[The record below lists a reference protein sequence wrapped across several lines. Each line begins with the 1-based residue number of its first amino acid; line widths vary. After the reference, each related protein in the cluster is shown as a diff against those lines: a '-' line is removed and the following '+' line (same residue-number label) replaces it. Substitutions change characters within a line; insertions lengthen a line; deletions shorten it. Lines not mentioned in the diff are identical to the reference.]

1 MCHTSSKSFIAPR
14 RKLKMV
20 RRAHLEQQRPEL
32 VSASIWRSTSWAN
45 STVRSLLRPS
55 KRWERPSQC
64 SCLYGLTMLPLKK
77 LRRLP
82 MSKRLLVVDDEPNLL
97 RAVAACLKTE
107 DYEVSTARSG
117 YEALMQLAEAVPDLI
132 ISDIRMPGMDGYKLA
147 RQLRGSPR
155 TALVPIVFLTAKDQ
169 TADRIEG
176 FRAGIDAYLT
186 KPFEPDELI
195 AVVNGIL
202 NRVERTHSQ
211 IARLVSSANEEAPIS
226 FQDEALT
233 DAENRVAVA
242 VSRGLSNKE
251 IAAELEISVR
261 TVENHISHILD
272 KKGFGNR
279 VEIARYVFEQKD

>member
-1 MCHTSSKSFIAPR
+1 MP
-14 RKLKMV
+14 
-20 RRAHLEQQRPEL
+20 
-32 VSASIWRSTSWAN
+32 
-45 STVRSLLRPS
+45 
-55 KRWERPSQC
+55 
-64 SCLYGLTMLPLKK
+64 
-77 LRRLP
+77 
-82 MSKRLLVVDDEPNLL
+82 KRLLVVDDEPNLL
-97 RAVAACLKTE
+97 RAVAACLKAE
-107 DYEVSTARSG
+107 HYDVSTARSG
-117 YEALMQLAEAVPDLI
+117 HEALLQLAESVPDLI

-155 TALVPIVFLTAKDQ
+155 TALVPIVFLTAKDE

-202 NRVERTHSQ
+202 TRVERTHSQ
-211 IARLVSSANEEAPIS
+211 IARLVSSAHMEESSVS

-233 DAENRVAVA
+233 DAENRVALA

-251 IAAELEISVR
+251 IAAELEISAR

-272 KKGFGNR
+272 KKGFSNR
-279 VEIARYVFEQKD
+279 VEIARYVLERRKYR

>member
-1 MCHTSSKSFIAPR
+1 
-14 RKLKMV
+14 
-20 RRAHLEQQRPEL
+20 
-32 VSASIWRSTSWAN
+32 
-45 STVRSLLRPS
+45 
-55 KRWERPSQC
+55 
-64 SCLYGLTMLPLKK
+64 
-77 LRRLP
+77 

-97 RAVAACLKTE
+97 RAVAACLKAE

-117 YEALMQLAEAVPDLI
+117 HEALMKLAESVPDLI

-155 TALVPIVFLTAKDQ
+155 TALVPIVFLTAKDE

-186 KPFEPDELI
+186 KPFEPEELI
-195 AVVNGIL
+195 AVVNAIL
-202 NRVERTHSQ
+202 QRVERTHSQ
-211 IARLVSSANEEAPIS
+211 IARLVSAGTDTEMSVN
-226 FQDEALT
+226 FHDEALT
-233 DAENRVAVA
+233 DAESRVAVA

-272 KKGFGNR
+272 KKGFSNR
-279 VEIARYVFEQKD
+279 VEIARYVLERR

>member
-1 MCHTSSKSFIAPR
+1 
-14 RKLKMV
+14 
-20 RRAHLEQQRPEL
+20 
-32 VSASIWRSTSWAN
+32 
-45 STVRSLLRPS
+45 
-55 KRWERPSQC
+55 
-64 SCLYGLTMLPLKK
+64 
-77 LRRLP
+77 

-117 YEALMQLAEAVPDLI
+117 HEALMQLAESVPDLI

-155 TALVPIVFLTAKDQ
+155 TALVPIVFLTAKDE

-202 NRVERTHSQ
+202 IRVERTHSQ
-211 IARLVSSANEEAPIS
+211 IARLVSSANAEEAVR

-272 KKGFGNR
+272 KKGFSNR
-279 VEIARYVFEQKD
+279 VEIARYVFEQKN

>member
-1 MCHTSSKSFIAPR
+1 MK
-14 RKLKMV
+14 
-20 RRAHLEQQRPEL
+20 
-32 VSASIWRSTSWAN
+32 
-45 STVRSLLRPS
+45 
-55 KRWERPSQC
+55 
-64 SCLYGLTMLPLKK
+64 
-77 LRRLP
+77 
-82 MSKRLLVVDDEPNLL
+82 SKRLLVIDDEPNLL
-97 RAVAACLKTE
+97 RAVAACLKAE

-117 YEALMQLAEAVPDLI
+117 HEALMQLAEFVPDLI

-155 TALVPIVFLTAKDQ
+155 TALVPIVFLSAKDE

-176 FRAGIDAYLT
+176 FHAGIDAYLT

-202 NRVERTHSQ
+202 TRVERTHSQ
-211 IARLVSSANEEAPIS
+211 IAQLVSSANAEPETS

-233 DAENRVAVA
+233 DAENRVALA

-251 IAAELEISVR
+251 IAAELGISVR

-272 KKGFGNR
+272 KKGFSNR
-279 VEIARYVFEQKD
+279 VEIARYVFEQKN

>member
-1 MCHTSSKSFIAPR
+1 
-14 RKLKMV
+14 
-20 RRAHLEQQRPEL
+20 
-32 VSASIWRSTSWAN
+32 
-45 STVRSLLRPS
+45 
-55 KRWERPSQC
+55 
-64 SCLYGLTMLPLKK
+64 
-77 LRRLP
+77 

-97 RAVAACLKTE
+97 RAVAACLKAE

-117 YEALMQLAEAVPDLI
+117 HEALMQLANSVPDLI

-155 TALVPIVFLTAKDQ
+155 TALVPIVFLTAKDE

-186 KPFEPDELI
+186 KPFEPEELI
-195 AVVNGIL
+195 AVVNAIL
-202 NRVERTHSQ
+202 RRVERTHSH
-211 IARLVSSANEEAPIS
+211 IARLVSTGTSEDTPAS
-226 FQDEALT
+226 FHDEALT
-233 DAENRVAVA
+233 DAESRVAVA

-272 KKGFGNR
+272 KKGFSNR
-279 VEIARYVFEQKD
+279 VEIARYVFERPQR

>member
-1 MCHTSSKSFIAPR
+1 MIKLGALMKSPAKEPR
-14 RKLKMV
+14 RI
-20 RRAHLEQQRPEL
+20 R
-32 VSASIWRSTSWAN
+32 
-45 STVRSLLRPS
+45 
-55 KRWERPSQC
+55 
-64 SCLYGLTMLPLKK
+64 
-77 LRRLP
+77 

-97 RAVAACLKTE
+97 RAVAACLKAE

-117 YEALMQLAEAVPDLI
+117 REALMQLAEAVPDLI

-155 TALVPIVFLTAKDQ
+155 TALVPIVFLTAKDE

-176 FRAGIDAYLT
+176 FRAGVDVYLT

-195 AVVNGIL
+195 AVINGIL

-211 IARLVSSANEEAPIS
+211 IARLVSINTGEEGAIS

-233 DAENRVAVA
+233 DAENRVAIA

-272 KKGFGNR
+272 KKGFSNR
-279 VEIARYVFEQKD
+279 VEIARYVFEQKN

>member
-1 MCHTSSKSFIAPR
+1 
-14 RKLKMV
+14 
-20 RRAHLEQQRPEL
+20 
-32 VSASIWRSTSWAN
+32 
-45 STVRSLLRPS
+45 
-55 KRWERPSQC
+55 
-64 SCLYGLTMLPLKK
+64 
-77 LRRLP
+77 

-97 RAVAACLKTE
+97 RAVAACLKAE

-117 YEALMQLAEAVPDLI
+117 HEALMQLANSVPDLI

-155 TALVPIVFLTAKDQ
+155 TALVPIVFLTAKDE

-176 FRAGIDAYLT
+176 FRVGVDAYLT
-186 KPFEPDELI
+186 KPFEPEELI
-195 AVVNGIL
+195 AVVNAIL
-202 NRVERTHSQ
+202 LRVERTHSH
-211 IARLVSSANEEAPIS
+211 IARLVSSGNTEDAS
-226 FQDEALT
+226 LSLQDETLT

-272 KKGFGNR
+272 KKGFSNR
-279 VEIARYVFEQKD
+279 VEIARYVLERPQR

>member
-1 MCHTSSKSFIAPR
+1 
-14 RKLKMV
+14 
-20 RRAHLEQQRPEL
+20 
-32 VSASIWRSTSWAN
+32 
-45 STVRSLLRPS
+45 
-55 KRWERPSQC
+55 
-64 SCLYGLTMLPLKK
+64 
-77 LRRLP
+77 

-97 RAVAACLKTE
+97 RAVAACLKAE
-107 DYEVSTARSG
+107 NYEVTTARSG
-117 YEALMQLAEAVPDLI
+117 HEALMQLAESIPDLI

-155 TALVPIVFLTAKDQ
+155 TALVPIVFLTAKDE

-186 KPFEPDELI
+186 KPFEPEELI
-195 AVVNGIL
+195 AVVNAIL
-202 NRVERTHSQ
+202 QRVERTHSH
-211 IARLVSSANEEAPIS
+211 IARLVSSGNTEDAS
-226 FQDEALT
+226 LSLQDETLT

-272 KKGFGNR
+272 KKGFSNR
-279 VEIARYVFEQKD
+279 VEIARYVFERPQR